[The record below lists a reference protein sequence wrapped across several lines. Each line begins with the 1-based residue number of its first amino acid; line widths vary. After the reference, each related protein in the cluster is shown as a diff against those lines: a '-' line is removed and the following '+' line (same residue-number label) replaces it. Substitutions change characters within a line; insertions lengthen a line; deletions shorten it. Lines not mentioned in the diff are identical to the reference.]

1 MRDNDINGVGRTLPP
16 PAHQVALL
24 SPKARRIRWPIAAIV
39 LGRTRPCPD
48 LEITFLRRRRQWRPH
63 PDQQSKLLFRVRDD
77 APNGGEQGL
86 ELDRF
91 DIEFVAA
98 RGNGL
103 LALAR

>member
-1 MRDNDINGVGRTLPP
+1 MSRFGDYFF
-16 PAHQVALL
+16 
-24 SPKARRIRWPIAAIV
+24 AASAA
-39 LGRTRPCPD
+39 
-48 LEITFLRRRRQWRPH
+48 WRSH
-63 PDQQSKLLFRVRDD
+63 PDRQSRLLFRVRDD